1 MCKYVIYLLSVAFRF
16 IFYLGLLNIF
26 FFLDNRD
33 VSLKKRRSYH
43 ESTSQR
49 DSTHT
54 SSTCKS
60 DVNIVLSSDHPSQDS
75 GRDLSKS
82 GLLPSSENSGCGE
95 YYKRYEHD
103 ATPVKDD
110 TDTVSHDITS
120 SESDGKGDRLVLTES
135 HLVKIENNIVS
146 NISQETSCSSCTLDS
161 SVKFFKT
168 TVEEIFDKFYTNM
181 RDFELYKQKYREI
194 LNKNREESVEEMEDF
209 IKDMIHHIMSSESSV
224 FNESRLCQVTDK
236 GTSASPIG
244 SPKNGSLLHDLHS
257 VVESFKNDNYLTD
270 STPDDK
276 VCSSKKERK
285 NKANN
290 EDILRIFLVSGNP
303 FVEIKMS
310 NRKLLSE
317 INIDSR
323 AEYKPSTQ
331 AASAEDIKR
340 LAEKKLQ
347 LEMYERQQSKLN
359 TSLSDRE
366 IPVKISFAKKNIHL
380 NQDFD
385 HEAEQNEKSFMS
397 KICSYLCKRLRRT
410 SIV

>member
-1 MCKYVIYLLSVAFRF
+1 M
-16 IFYLGLLNIF
+16 
-26 FFLDNRD
+26 
-33 VSLKKRRSYH
+33 
-43 ESTSQR
+43 
-49 DSTHT
+49 
-54 SSTCKS
+54 
-60 DVNIVLSSDHPSQDS
+60 
-75 GRDLSKS
+75 
-82 GLLPSSENSGCGE
+82 PSSENSGCGE

-110 TDTVSHDITS
+110 TDTASCDITS
-120 SESDGKGDRLVLTES
+120 SESDGKGDRIALTES
-135 HLVKIENNIVS
+135 HLVNLENNIIS
-146 NISQETSCSSCTLDS
+146 NISQDTSSSSYTLDS

-181 RDFELYKQKYREI
+181 RDFELYKQRYREI

-236 GTSASPIG
+236 GINATPME
-244 SPKNGSLLHDLHS
+244 SPKNGSLLRDLHS
-257 VVESFKNDNYLTD
+257 VVESFKNDNYQTD
-270 STPDDK
+270 STADEK
-276 VCSSKKERK
+276 VCSSKQETK
-285 NKANN
+285 NKVNN

-303 FVEIKMS
+303 FVEIKMN

-323 AEYKPSTQ
+323 PPEYKSSIQ
-331 AASAEDIKR
+331 AASAENIKR
-340 LAEKKLQ
+340 VAAKKLQ
-347 LEMYERQQSKLN
+347 LETYERQQSELN

-366 IPVKISFAKKNIHL
+366 IPVKVSFAKKNIHL
-380 NQDFD
+380 DQDFD
-385 HEAEQNEKSFMS
+385 HESDQNEKSFIS

>member
-1 MCKYVIYLLSVAFRF
+1 MYSRDFS
-16 IFYLGLLNIF
+16 LN
-26 FFLDNRD
+26 
-33 VSLKKRRSYH
+33 KCHSYH
-43 ESTSQR
+43 ESTTQK

-60 DVNIVLSSDHPSQDS
+60 DVNIVLFSDYQSQDS
-75 GRDLSKS
+75 GRDFSKT
-82 GLLPSSENSGCGE
+82 GFLPSSENSGCGE

-110 TDTVSHDITS
+110 TDTVSRDNTS
-120 SESDGKGDRLVLTES
+120 SESDGKGDRIALTES
-135 HLVKIENNIVS
+135 HLVNLENNIVS
-146 NISQETSCSSCTLDS
+146 NISQETTSSSCTLDS

-168 TVEEIFDKFYTNM
+168 TVEEIFEKFYTNM
-181 RDFELYKQKYREI
+181 HDFELYKQRYREI

-236 GTSASPIG
+236 GTSASPMG
-244 SPKNGSLLHDLHS
+244 TPKNSSLLRDLHS

-270 STPDDK
+270 STADEK
-276 VCSSKKERK
+276 VCSSKQETK
-285 NKANN
+285 NKVNN
-290 EDILRIFLVSGNP
+290 EDIRIFLVSGNP
-303 FVEIKMS
+303 FVEIKMN

-323 AEYKPSTQ
+323 AEYKSSIQ

-340 LAEKKLQ
+340 IAEKKLQ
-347 LEMYERQQSKLN
+347 LEMYERQQSELN

-380 NQDFD
+380 DQDFD
-385 HEAEQNEKSFMS
+385 HESDQNEKSFMS